1 MTTLLWQTA
10 ALLLGA
16 YFLGAFVGCLLRRA
30 FFRPA
35 AVTAVAV
42 PAGVVDHHA
51 AAPRVEVD
59 MPADAPV
66 HARRFTDHDPIRPKI
81 ESIPATSN
89 VASAVETDD
98 ADLAAAAERFKKSL
112 SSQSDY
118 IYPTAPAPVDAI
130 PEPEPAPEAIAP
142 EPEPEPEPQAEPEP
156 EAEAPPQPEPP
167 PPAPTPE
174 PPVQRPAIAETVQQ
188 RGASATGAA
197 VAAAMAAAA
206 AGGGRSSAGVSP
218 ARPAADRPDLPA
230 AAGSAGQSSTSAPI
244 VVPVV
249 VAAAAAAAATA
260 TRDVAAT
267 AAAQPP
273 DDLTRIRAIDPELQ
287 SKLKGAGVN
296 HFADIAAWRNED
308 VRRISE
314 LLGFK
319 GRIEHEN
326 WIEQAQILAGGG
338 MTAFARRQSE
348 TPLRLAKP
356 SGDEGT
362 PSAPDAM
369 AALSRSSAARSGLGA
384 AIASSI
390 ASLPPRRPALAL
402 GRDNLQRISHVSEE
416 VERLL
421 NVQGVSRY
429 NQIAHWSET
438 EVTRFDRL
446 LGSEGR
452 ISRENWIEQAQ
463 ILSRGGGTA
472 YSREY
477 DRNLAPKPDARPRPT
492 QLAEAIRAAGHADP
506 VAPSDVSSI
515 PAGADAA
522 EDAGKKVDLTALR
535 SVRSEARRGGVA
547 EGVGAQQTGSTP
559 PVRPDDLKR
568 IRGVGVL
575 IEKRLNAMGVWSY
588 EQVANWSNA
597 DIDRISQALEFRGR
611 IERENWVEQARILA
625 SGGQTEFAKRVDR
638 GEVETS
644 RPKR

>member
-16 YFLGAFVGCLLRRA
+16 YFLGAFLGCLLRRT

-35 AVTAVAV
+35 AVAAVAV

-51 AAPRVEVD
+51 AAPRVEAD
-59 MPADAPV
+59 MPAGTSSQ
-66 HARRFTDHDPIRPKI
+66 ARRFTDHDPIRPKI

-89 VASAVETDD
+89 VASAVETSS
-98 ADLAAAAERFKKSL
+98 ADLAATTERFKKSL
-112 SSQSDY
+112 SSQDDY
-118 IYPTAPAPVDAI
+118 IYPTEPAPVDVI
-130 PEPEPAPEAIAP
+130 PEVEPEPAPAAIVPVAEPIAP
-142 EPEPEPEPQAEPEP
+142 EPEPEPEAET
-156 EAEAPPQPEPP
+156 PPQPEPP
-167 PPAPTPE
+167 PARAPE
-174 PPVQRPAIAETVQQ
+174 PPVQRPAAAETVQQ

-206 AGGGRSSAGVSP
+206 AVRSSAGASP
-218 ARPAADRPDLPA
+218 AHPASDRPDLPA
-230 AAGSAGQSSTSAPI
+230 AGGSAGQSSTSAPVV
-244 VVPVV
+244 VVP
-249 VAAAAAAAATA
+249 AATA
-260 TRDVAAT
+260 RDAT
-267 AAAQPP
+267 AAPAQPP

-287 SKLKGAGVN
+287 AKLREAGVN
-296 HFADIAAWRNED
+296 RFAEIAAWRNED

-348 TPLRLAKP
+348 APQRLAKP

-438 EVTRFDRL
+438 EVTRFERL
-446 LGSEGR
+446 LGNEGR

-463 ILSRGGGTA
+463 ILSRGGETA

-492 QLAEAIRAAGHADP
+492 QLAEAIRTAGHADP
-506 VAPSDVSSI
+506 AASPEGSAAPVEAD
-515 PAGADAA
+515 ADADAA
-522 EDAGKKVDLTALR
+522 KKVDLTALR
-535 SVRSEARRGGVA
+535 SVRSEALRGGLA
-547 EGVGAQQTGSTP
+547 EAAGGPQTGSTP